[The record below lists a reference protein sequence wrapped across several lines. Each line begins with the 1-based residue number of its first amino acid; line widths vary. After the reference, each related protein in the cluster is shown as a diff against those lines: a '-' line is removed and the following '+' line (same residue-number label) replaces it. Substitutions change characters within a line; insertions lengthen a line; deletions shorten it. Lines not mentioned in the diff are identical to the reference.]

1 MFVDPRGSFSYNAN
15 EIVKNIFDWNRNVM
29 PGDFMEKSK
38 ILKAEFKQLENKDI
52 NKVFIE
58 NTPTFCVAIDKQGK
72 TILMNKAMLSAL
84 GYTAEEVIGKNYIET
99 FIPEEQ
105 RELIGEIFRRHIE
118 NKEAMLNENAVV
130 GKTGQLF
137 FAEWHSKPV
146 VDEKGNYTYH
156 LGVGIDITERKKIEN
171 ALRESENNLRIIS
184 AQLMEA
190 EERERNRISRELHDE
205 LGQSLSIL
213 KLDIGSIMRKLN
225 ADQFVLRQECKRMRE
240 YIDQVIENVR
250 RLARD
255 LSPAIVQDLGLRV
268 ALRELI
274 DSLSRYY
281 RVQKTI
287 ECEDIDNL
295 FSPEIKIAIYR
306 IFQESLNNIVK
317 HAHATNISITVKR
330 EDGCVCFIIEDDGI
344 GFNVQ
349 QGVIP
354 VRRKRGL
361 GLATIIERVKLLG
374 GSFDVQSIKGKGTR
388 LIYSIPVTEEVPE
401 IGE

>member
-1 MFVDPRGSFSYNAN
+1 
-15 EIVKNIFDWNRNVM
+15 M

-52 NKVFIE
+52 NRVFIE
-58 NTPTFCVAIDKQGK
+58 NTPTFCVAVDKEGQ
-72 TILMNKAMLSAL
+72 ILLMNKTMLSAV
-84 GYTAEEVIGKNYIET
+84 GYTFEEVIGKNYIET

-105 RELIGEIFRRHIE
+105 RKLIREIFRRHIE

-130 GKTGQLF
+130 SKTGQLLF
-137 FAEWHSKPV
+137 VEWHSKPV

-156 LGVGIDITERKKIEN
+156 LGVGIDITERRKIEN

-317 HAHATNISITVKR
+317 HAHAANISITVKR
-330 EDGCVCFIIEDDGI
+330 DDGCVYFIIEDDGI
-344 GFNVQ
+344 GFNVH

>member
-1 MFVDPRGSFSYNAN
+1 
-15 EIVKNIFDWNRNVM
+15 M
-29 PGDFMEKSK
+29 PGEFMEKSK
-38 ILKAEFKQLENKDI
+38 ILKAEFKQLEKKDI

-58 NTPTFCVAIDKQGK
+58 NTPTFCVAVDKQGK

-287 ECEDIDNL
+287 ECDDIDNL

-317 HAHATNISITVKR
+317 HAHAANISITVKR
-330 EDGCVCFIIEDDGI
+330 DDGCVYFIIEDDGI
-344 GFNVQ
+344 GFNVH

-388 LIYSIPVTEEVPE
+388 LTYSIPVTEEVPE